1 MKEYPCLRRDPGA
14 RYSTCFDMDG
24 ISHKLERGFYNI
36 TYGMS
41 GAKERMPFIES
52 VKNSDT
58 PYPDLINYQGEM
70 VEIWEADVLI
80 GAVVMDARYS
90 CCMEKGEASVWVD
103 HKMFFLP
110 ERLANI
116 GMIGDIGMYVGNR
129 IKKGLDGFIESG
141 RYKNISFSFYGDIDT
156 FEEKEYIDQ
165 VYSNV
170 VETGSPMLLE
180 KADNAGVEFSLDF
193 EAEF

>member
-1 MKEYPCLRRDPGA
+1 MKEHPCLRRDPGA
-14 RYSTCFDMDG
+14 RYNTCFDMDG
-24 ISHKLERGFYNI
+24 MPHTLERGFYNI

-41 GAKERMPFIES
+41 DEKTRVPFIEA

-58 PYPDLINYQGEM
+58 PYPDLINHQGEM
-70 VEIWEADVLI
+70 VEVWEMDVLV
-80 GAVVMDARYS
+80 GAVVMDAQYS
-90 CCMEKGEASVWVD
+90 YCMEKGEASVWVD

-116 GMIGDIGMYVGNR
+116 GVTADVGIYVGAR
-129 IKKGLDGFIESG
+129 IEKGLSGFIESG
-141 RYKNISFSFYGDIDT
+141 RYKKISFSFCGDIDT

-165 VYSNV
+165 VYSRV

-180 KADNAGVEFSLDF
+180 KARNAGVEFNLDF

>member
-1 MKEYPCLRRDPGA
+1 MKEHPCLRRDPGA
-14 RYSTCFDMDG
+14 RYNTSFDVDG
-24 ISHKLERGFYNI
+24 MSHTLARGFYNI

-41 GAKERMPFIES
+41 DAKTRVPFIED

-58 PYPDLINYQGEM
+58 PYPDLINHQGEM
-70 VEIWEADVLI
+70 VEVWEMDVLV
-80 GAVVMDARYS
+80 GAVVMDAQYGY
-90 CCMEKGEASVWVD
+90 CMEKGEASVWVD

-116 GMIGDIGMYVGNR
+116 GVTADLGIYVGAR

-141 RYKNISFSFYGDIDT
+141 RYKKISFSFYGDIDT

-165 VYSNV
+165 VYSRV

-180 KADNAGVEFSLDF
+180 KALNAGVEFDLNF